1 MYNIYVCMYVCYIC
15 KKRNVI
21 LAYNFLKVTK
31 KKKKKL
37 KQKQKQKFLKLKL
50 FTTER
55 T

>member
-37 KQKQKQKFLKLKL
+37 KQKFLKLKL